1 MTLLPVSDYL
11 GDSAALCDAV
21 VRLRGPA
28 LVAELGR
35 IASAVMASPHGQ
47 FLPAGSMDAAA
58 SSAIFSS
65 DTPALLQ
72 EISFDG
78 HCFGHYSVAG
88 RSLYNDADR
97 RQLAW
102 AVIRQGRFAFLTAFI
117 AGFSRV
123 IGETGMTLMVGGN
136 IKGQTRVLTTA
147 ISLETLKGNFEI
159 GVALGIVLLLA
170 ALAVNVALQA
180 LQGK

>member
-88 RSLYNDADR
+88 RSLGDL
-97 RQLAW
+97 LAGTGELR
-102 AVIRQGRFAFLTAFI
+102 AI
-117 AGFSRV
+117 ALRSRV
-123 IGETGMTLMVGGN
+123 GAPTPISDDTLLQGGETL
-136 IKGQTRVLTTA
+136 VLSGKA
-147 ISLETLKGNFEI
+147 E
-159 GVALGIVLLLA
+159 ALARAEKLLA
-170 ALAVNVALQA
+170 D
-180 LQGK
+180 